1 MTDRYLENLRVGDRF
16 NSGTYTVSKSEII
29 RFADAFDPQPFH
41 LDGEAASQSIFGG
54 LAASGW
60 HTAAITMRLMVTSN
74 IEIHGGLVGL
84 GVDELRWPKAV
95 RPGDT
100 LQVQIEVLE
109 IRPSRSRPDRGTMRI
124 RSVTTNQAGEEVL
137 TMISTALVPRRGEHH

>member
-1 MTDRYLENLRVGDRF
+1 MSERYFEDLRVGDRF
-16 NSGTYTVSKSEII
+16 VSGTYTVSESDII

-41 LDGEAASQSIFGG
+41 LDNAAAGQSIFSG

-60 HTAAITMRLMVTSN
+60 HTAAITMRLMVTSGMA
-74 IEIHGGLVGL
+74 IHGGLIGL

-109 IRPSRSRPDRGTMRI
+109 LKPSRSRPDRATMKI
-124 RSVTTNQAGEEVL
+124 RSVTTNQAGEVVL
-137 TMISTALVPRRGEHH
+137 TMVSTALVPRREEQK